1 MICSCKPVNQ
11 YYSWNHKSYIYGTS
25 KCLDNPLNI
34 IKNAY
39 NMKVDTSMYQK
50 NRSYYSNLYKSM
62 RSADISHSDILAVY
76 GNPYINA
83 ATNWN
88 IMLYQKQRS
97 IRNQYPGID
106 DVAKGISS
114 IKYDFK
120 NVLSKTTPEMRQFVN
135 DFAIPVSTIS
145 SMYKGSP
152 TNLKQVADKLGA
164 FLCDVAYEFDKA
176 FIPGFAA
183 YADGGSIGDIVT
195 SAGSDLV
202 MMYCGGKFLQVGWK
216 GVQRATYAGA
226 QMLSKATAIARPT
239 WQQTEQYVGKLLGK
253 KARPQVSYLCGKEVA
268 RGTPGSVRPDF
279 VLNGKKAVEA
289 KNYDIAKNTSG
300 LISKVVEQVNK
311 RAIHLPKGM
320 KQEIQIDI
328 RGQKVTRATFK
339 QIQRK
344 IVEKCKGT
352 INEDDIKW
360 IGGFTK

>member
-1 MICSCKPVNQ
+1 MPKPESEYSYSAHDYRSSPWLQIYDARHMEIDTTQYQTNRT
-11 YYSWNHKSYIYGTS
+11 YYSK
-25 KCLDNPLNI
+25 
-34 IKNAY
+34 
-39 NMKVDTSMYQK
+39 
-50 NRSYYSNLYKSM
+50 LYKSM
-62 RSADISHSDILAVY
+62 KTAGIQHQDILSIW
-76 GNPYINA
+76 GNPYINVA
-83 ATNWN
+83 SNWYSLTNKRWN
-88 IMLYQKQRS
+88 VIEKE
-97 IRNQYPGID
+97 YPGIWS
-106 DVAKGISS
+106 VAYDIDKVKS
-114 IKYDFK
+114 DFK
-120 NVLSKTTPEMRQFVN
+120 DVLSKTTPEMRQFVN
-135 DFAIPVSTIS
+135 DFAIPVTTIS
-145 SMYKGSP
+145 SIYKSSP